1 MNKLISSIIQIDDI
15 NQINEEY
22 KTNSIINKSNI
33 IINFD
38 ESSIGVLNNFMSEHS
53 DLKLIYLENNYV
65 INLDLVEYDFP
76 IYLFFIDCV
85 EKAHDLILNSE
96 FKKLELFEN
105 INLWNFSI
113 VQNVMF
119 NLPFTLSDII
129 YIPVQ
134 YIKDNWIK
142 KDYSSL
148 IRTIIHEK
156 IHIGQRINKTIWS
169 NYIYNNDKNWIKIN
183 NFDEIFMIVDNNI
196 KSNNNLINT
205 NEKFIANPDTFYQDF
220 KYLYK
225 INDKL
230 YYGHYV
236 FNLNEKNIYIKY
248 FELDFD
254 NKKLLKTNKIFNQEH
269 PYETYAYLIS
279 EKMI

>member
-1 MNKLISSIIQIDDI
+1 MNKLISSIIQINNI

-22 KTNSIINKSNI
+22 KTNLTTNISNI

-38 ESSIGVLNNFMSEHS
+38 ELSVVVLNNFVSEHS
-53 DLKLIYLENNYV
+53 DLKLIYLENNYM
-65 INLDLVEYDFP
+65 INLDLVEYDFS

-85 EKAHDLILNSE
+85 EKAHNLILNSE
-96 FKKLELFEN
+96 FEKLELFEN
-105 INLWNFSI
+105 INSWNFSI

-119 NLPFTLSDII
+119 NLPFTLSNII

-156 IHIGQRINKTIWS
+156 IHIGQRTNKIIWS
-169 NYIYNNDKNWIKIN
+169 NYINNNDKNWIKIN
-183 NFDEIFMIVDNNI
+183 NSDEIFIILDNNI
-196 KSNNNLINT
+196 KSNNNLINIE
-205 NEKFIANPDTFYQDF
+205 EKFIVNPDTFYPDF

-236 FNLNEKNIYIKY
+236 FNANNKNIYIKY

-279 EKMI
+279 EKII